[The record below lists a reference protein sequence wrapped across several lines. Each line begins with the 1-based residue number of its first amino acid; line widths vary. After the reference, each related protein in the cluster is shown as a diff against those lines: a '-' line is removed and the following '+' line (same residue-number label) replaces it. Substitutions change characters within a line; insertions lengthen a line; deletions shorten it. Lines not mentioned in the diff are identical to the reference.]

1 MKTDFL
7 KLMVLPMVAFSLASA
22 AAVTTCTAKE
32 SQTATA
38 IINGYIHSPLPSSCK
53 LVNVDCDVTGNAF
66 CMSGSSQVFDKDSET
81 TCSTPLFR
89 TVNP

>member
-22 AAVTTCTAKE
+22 AAVNTNK
-32 SQTATA
+32 ATA

-53 LVNVDCDVTGNAF
+53 LINVDCDVTGNAF
-66 CMSGSSQVFDKDSET
+66 CMSDSSQVFDKDSET